1 MLNFV
6 RKAFRK
12 IFGIVFWIIIVLGAI
27 IGWNVFYTLFYRWLD
42 WDSRGASKFF
52 GMLLGIVIALII
64 NIIGGG
70 LIAAILN
77 IDENLE
83 QLKNKS
89 GSSV

>member
-12 IFGIVFWIIIVLGAI
+12 VFEIVFWVNCVAGIIL
-27 IGWNVFYTLFYRWLD
+27 GWNWFYRFFYYVLD
-42 WDSRGASKFF
+42 WRSEDTSKFF
-52 GMLLGIVIALII
+52 GILLGIVIALII

-70 LIAAILN
+70 LIATILN

>member
-12 IFGIVFWIIIVLGAI
+12 VFGIVFWVNIVLGAI
-27 IGWNVFYTLFYRWLD
+27 IGRNVFYVFFYSWLN
-42 WDSRGASKFF
+42 WKSRGTSYFF

-83 QLKNKS
+83 QMKNKS